1 MAERI
6 DAPGDPRVADYAHVG
21 DAAWLRERGLFV
33 VEGRLVLERLIQ
45 TGRFSLRSILL
56 TNASLDALAGPLAA
70 VRSPVYLVT
79 REVMETLTGFDF
91 HRGCLALA
99 AREPAD
105 SAAARPGRAQRLLG
119 IEGVGNP
126 DNVGGLFRVA
136 EAFRADGVVLDPAS
150 GDPLYRKAIRT
161 SMGAV
166 LRLPF
171 FRLTAWPGGLVALRE
186 DGMKIVALT
195 PHESAVPLAEYSRS
209 IGPEERLVLMV
220 GAEGAGLS
228 DRVMQLSDARVR
240 IPIANGVD
248 SLNVVV
254 AAGIA
259 LATLPRAGA
268 GGPQG

>member
-1 MAERI
+1 VAERI
-6 DAPGDPRVADYAHVG
+6 DAPDDPRVADYAHVG
-21 DAAWLRERGLFV
+21 DAAWLRDRGLFV

-45 TGRFSLRSILL
+45 GGRFTLHSVLV
-56 TNASLDALAGPLAA
+56 TDASLDALAGPLAA
-70 VRSPVYLVT
+70 VRCPVYLAA
-79 REVMETLTGFDF
+79 RNVMETLTGFDF

-99 AREPAD
+99 GREPAD
-105 SAAARPGRAQRLLG
+105 SSPPPLGRARRLLG
-119 IEGVGNP
+119 IESVGNP

-171 FRLTAWPGGLVALRE
+171 FRFTAWPAGLVALRQ
-186 DGMKIVALT
+186 DGLKIVALT
-195 PHESAVPLAEYSRS
+195 PHQPAVPLAEYSRS
-209 IGPEERLVLMV
+209 IGPGDRLVLMV
-220 GAEGAGLS
+220 GAEGTGLS
-228 DRVMQLSDARVR
+228 DQVMQLSDARVW
-240 IPIANGVD
+240 IPIAEGVD

-259 LATLPRAGA
+259 LATLSTFP
-268 GGPQG
+268 PS